1 MRGWISG
8 IQKGVISLLLP
19 LLIGLSTPAWAGDCA
34 SPEDCGLAET
44 LVPDFT
50 LTDLNSRS
58 ATYGREISRDELL
71 GQVLL
76 IYWAQAT

>member
-1 MRGWISG
+1 MRGQVSG
-8 IQKGVISLLLP
+8 IQKGVISLLLT
-19 LLIGLSTPAWAGDCA
+19 LLLSLSPPAWAGDCA

-44 LVPDFT
+44 VIPDFT
-50 LTDLNSRS
+50 LIDLNSRS
-58 ATYGREISRDELL
+58 ATYGRSISRDELL

>member
-1 MRGWISG
+1 MVVSG
-8 IQKGVISLLLP
+8 IQIDMICMLLALILSLGP
-19 LLIGLSTPAWAGDCA
+19 PALAGDCA

-44 LVPDFT
+44 IIPDFT
-50 LTDLNSRS
+50 LTNLNTRS
-58 ATYGREISRDELL
+58 STYGAEVSRDDLL